1 MPATD
6 ARVGIDFGM
15 TIADC
20 QTGNRDPF
28 EGAFTIIKNIIGRFG
43 AANCFIVSKA
53 KAETSCKILQWLE
66 NADFYAQVG
75 FLRESVFFVRDY
87 CDKRILVDR
96 FRLNFFIDDSIKVVK
111 HIVDAPTIHRVVWFQ
126 GRHEGMKFIPK
137 KQRFKVTISKSWN
150 KLYKVFSSERLLD

>member
-1 MPATD
+1 MLIA
-6 ARVGIDFGM
+6 AAIEKREVASNRRKGRQSGIF
-15 TIADC
+15 IADC

-75 FLRESVFFVRDY
+75 F
-87 CDKRILVDR
+87 
-96 FRLNFFIDDSIKVVK
+96 
-111 HIVDAPTIHRVVWFQ
+111 
-126 GRHEGMKFIPK
+126 
-137 KQRFKVTISKSWN
+137 
-150 KLYKVFSSERLLD
+150 